1 MDKQI
6 VILNM
11 KSRFLLSVVF
21 FGMIAGLSA
30 SPVYR
35 MGSYNIRGE
44 NAADTGDKD
53 WNVRKEYV
61 VRNIVE
67 HDFDVVG
74 LQENS
79 IKMLPQLEELLG
91 DDYATHSWGAIS
103 ETSGTH
109 TTIVYKAGKFTLLD
123 KGQYFLTSN
132 PAAPDLSWDTAVR
145 RNTVWVKLQNKTTG
159 DVFFYFSTHLD
170 HKGVLARA
178 EGARINVQKMQ
189 EIADGYPAIIVGD
202 FNAYYSEKAMYNTF
216 NAYLDD
222 SRKVTQTA
230 PVGPGTTFAQW
241 NPAVTGGEP
250 IDYVFCD
257 RVNVLSYETIT
268 EDFGRGITPSDH
280 LPILITCTFKDN
292 LERGKWYVSTTPSAV
307 PDGSKN
313 APFNNLQEAID
324 VASKHDTIFM
334 TEGVFYPVETSSHAG
349 RQATVNVYKSVR
361 IHGGY
366 DESFSSVVGKTELSG
381 DLNRNDVT
389 DESGRIASG
398 AEDNVYHI
406 MTVADSCFVELDGL
420 KLTGGYAD
428 VTGFNSGAAIYSK
441 GIDLIL
447 KDVELCDNYA
457 LAYGGAIY
465 SGGNLNINRTMFA
478 RNQSGSQG
486 GAFYLASPGWRSHIS
501 DSYFVQNRAT
511 QGSSGYS
518 DGVIFSLLS
527 GNTIADN
534 VSSRNGVYTQT
545 GESEYMVSTFVNNTF
560 VNNRLTAKSSS
571 LSDKTNGG
579 SAIYF
584 KSGSGSLYLVNNTI
598 VGNTDSCYTE
608 SGVPSANFNG
618 SAVHVIS
625 GKVRLVNNIIAGNF
639 SSAAAAGEVYLGE
652 SASLQNSTY
661 NLYGGADRMN
671 ITAKSTDMVCRNY
684 DRCVQ
689 DLQKVL
695 GSEIVDGKLS
705 LLLSDNG
712 GFAPTVK
719 VKSVACGNNNLNVL
733 SAAALRESTFYI
745 DINDNGVYTD
755 NLAVDGRGVIRNTTG
770 SMIGAY
776 EYTGESG
783 MEPNVQQNSIRVF
796 VSEDNLYVISD
807 SFTVG
812 YTIYNLSGSLQ
823 MKGEAVSG
831 RPVDVSILPAGVY
844 MVETNDRSGGIEFTK
859 VLKNN

>member
-145 RNTVWVKLQNKTTG
+145 RNTVWVKLQDKTTG

-170 HKGVLARA
+170 HEGVLARA

-202 FNAYYSEKAMYNTF
+202 FNAYYAEKAMYNTF

-334 TEGVFYPVETSSHAG
+334 TGGVFYPVETSSHAG

-381 DLNRNDVT
+381 DSNRNDVT

-398 AEDNVYHI
+398 AEDNVYHM
-406 MTVADSCFVELDGL
+406 MTVADS
-420 KLTGGYAD
+420 
-428 VTGFNSGAAIYSK
+428 
-441 GIDLIL
+441 
-447 KDVELCDNYA
+447 
-457 LAYGGAIY
+457 
-465 SGGNLNINRTMFA
+465 
-478 RNQSGSQG
+478 
-486 GAFYLASPGWRSHIS
+486 
-501 DSYFVQNRAT
+501 
-511 QGSSGYS
+511 
-518 DGVIFSLLS
+518 
-527 GNTIADN
+527 
-534 VSSRNGVYTQT
+534 
-545 GESEYMVSTFVNNTF
+545 
-560 VNNRLTAKSSS
+560 
-571 LSDKTNGG
+571 
-579 SAIYF
+579 
-584 KSGSGSLYLVNNTI
+584 
-598 VGNTDSCYTE
+598 
-608 SGVPSANFNG
+608 
-618 SAVHVIS
+618 
-625 GKVRLVNNIIAGNF
+625 
-639 SSAAAAGEVYLGE
+639 
-652 SASLQNSTY
+652 
-661 NLYGGADRMN
+661 
-671 ITAKSTDMVCRNY
+671 
-684 DRCVQ
+684 
-689 DLQKVL
+689 
-695 GSEIVDGKLS
+695 
-705 LLLSDNG
+705 
-712 GFAPTVK
+712 
-719 VKSVACGNNNLNVL
+719 
-733 SAAALRESTFYI
+733 
-745 DINDNGVYTD
+745 
-755 NLAVDGRGVIRNTTG
+755 
-770 SMIGAY
+770 
-776 EYTGESG
+776 
-783 MEPNVQQNSIRVF
+783 
-796 VSEDNLYVISD
+796 
-807 SFTVG
+807 
-812 YTIYNLSGSLQ
+812 
-823 MKGEAVSG
+823 
-831 RPVDVSILPAGVY
+831 
-844 MVETNDRSGGIEFTK
+844 
-859 VLKNN
+859 

>member
-1 MDKQI
+1 
-6 VILNM
+6 
-11 KSRFLLSVVF
+11 
-21 FGMIAGLSA
+21 MIAGLSA

-145 RNTVWVKLQNKTTG
+145 RNTVWVKLQDKTTG

-202 FNAYYSEKAMYNTF
+202 FNAYYAEKAMYNTF

-447 KDVELCDNYA
+447 KNVELCDNYA

-584 KSGSGSLYLVNNTI
+584 KSGSG
-598 VGNTDSCYTE
+598 
-608 SGVPSANFNG
+608 
-618 SAVHVIS
+618 
-625 GKVRLVNNIIAGNF
+625 
-639 SSAAAAGEVYLGE
+639 
-652 SASLQNSTY
+652 
-661 NLYGGADRMN
+661 
-671 ITAKSTDMVCRNY
+671 NY